1 MADQQNDSDVARL
14 NAVLAADPV
23 YQQLLQQPH
32 GSRLSLDAT
41 AKLNNRAA
49 ELGVKAQIP
58 SGYDIDPGSGQVVEY
73 HGIRNALLTNAAVLG
88 AGFGGLALAP
98 GAAASA
104 GGAGASA
111 ALPSTAA
118 ATTGSSLLPKLLN
131 VGSQI
136 AAPLASMEAGRAAG
150 RTAEDA
156 ANQTYDR
163 NNINRS
169 IAADDNYQRNVGNAL
184 RGGLLQGTQDSTI
197 TAPAGIRMGTVTG
210 GLRPSAILGKEDIG
224 KQLQT
229 QATKNLLASD
239 QSGDTTTPA
248 LTPRPSSNGF
258 DTALNVAAPILSLA
272 DLLKPKNYNTLPV
285 PPTAQGTSKTTFGL
299 PPGLQ
304 LLPPRSSY

>member
-1 MADQQNDSDVARL
+1 MADNHYTPDELTQLGFTQ
-14 NAVLAADPV
+14 DP
-23 YQQLLQQPH
+23 QGHWHFPD
-32 GSRLSLDAT
+32 GSVT
-41 AKLNNRAA
+41 
-49 ELGVKAQIP
+49 P
-58 SGYDIDPGSGQVVEY
+58 
-73 HGIRNALLTNAAVLG
+73 LG
-88 AGFGGLALAP
+88 AAPTHETLKHWAATSALKLAPIAVGGLAL
-98 GAAASA
+98 GAA
-104 GGAGASA
+104 GGAGASASGAGAGGASA

-156 ANQTYDR
+156 ANQSYDR

-169 IAADDNYQRNVGNAL
+169 VAADDNYQRNLKNAL
-184 RGGLLQGTQDSTI
+184 QGGLLQGI
-197 TAPAGIRMGTVTG
+197 TDPHIGPGTSSG